1 VVNTCPTYQK
11 KRYRQVIRKTRFIA
25 IGFSLII
32 KVNTVPPCGIEV
44 IFEYIARLF
53 SKALWGKMGRSI
65 PVAVLFSAKG
75 FGIYGVL

>member
-1 VVNTCPTYQK
+1 MVNTCPAYQK
-11 KRYRQVIRKTRFIA
+11 KRYSDTE
-25 IGFSLII
+25 SLLHCHRAQL
-32 KVNTVPPCGIEV
+32 NHQGEYSAPCGIEV

-53 SKALWGKMGRSI
+53 SKALWGKMGRST